1 MKEQQERAG
10 ELEILPGA
18 WMEGRPTATQLDEPG
33 AGRRVE
39 HARAE
44 APGVRSLQGWEG
56 GGVSEDSTESRVN
69 KQGAGETGKGEAAAD
84 DR

>member
-1 MKEQQERAG
+1 
-10 ELEILPGA
+10 
-18 WMEGRPTATQLDEPG
+18 MEGRPTATQLDEPG

-44 APGVRSLQGWEG
+44 APGVRSLQGSE